1 MLFSSC
7 LGLLSLDIKLLG
19 RNLSRSSAGLS
30 SRSGSLIVSHEWGKF
45 GVRVFADL

>member
-1 MLFSSC
+1 MLSWSC
-7 LGLLSLDIKLLG
+7 WGLLSLDIASSS
-19 RNLSRSSAGLS
+19 RSLSKSSAGLS